1 MGCSAS
7 YSLSDDAWQ
16 MADKG
21 DAQIR
26 LEEENISLPPKF
38 ADPLFL
44 SRKDILENFENVHK
58 IHLTLA

>member
-1 MGCSAS
+1 
-7 YSLSDDAWQ
+7 

-44 SRKDILENFENVHK
+44 SRKDILENFENDHK